1 MIPRFSGRSAR
12 ISHPASAR
20 TSDTS
25 IFRAVR
31 HQPSEE
37 DARPYVQRE
46 IPIRGS
52 DDADVELPLA
62 IFTDSAHLVFLERA

>member
-1 MIPRFSGRSAR
+1 
-12 ISHPASAR
+12 
-20 TSDTS
+20 
-25 IFRAVR
+25 VR